1 MEMEGRVI
9 VGVGLDVIE
18 VARMEAVLRRHPER
32 AAARLF
38 TAAERAAC
46 ARRARPAECFA
57 ARFAAKEA
65 LLKALGCGLGGG
77 LSWRDMEVA
86 ANERGDPHLVLS
98 GAARALLRRRGGTR
112 THLSF
117 SHDAGIAAAVVV
129 VEAD

>member
-1 MEMEGRVI
+1 MDTEGRVI

-32 AAARLF
+32 AATRLF

-46 ARRARPAECFA
+46 ARRARPAECLA

-65 LLKALGCGLGGG
+65 LLKALGCGLAGG

-98 GAARALLRRRGGTR
+98 GPARALLRRRGGTR
-112 THLSF
+112 AHLSF

-129 VEAD
+129 VESD